1 MGENEKREGGGIN
14 KGRTGREECM
24 GVALSRPRLSPWR
37 KDVKS
42 GNNVYISEGWHT
54 DAPDSL

>member
-1 MGENEKREGGGIN
+1 MGENEEREGRGIN
-14 KGRTGREECM
+14 KGRTGRGGV